1 MDWEF
6 VTETA
11 EQTQRI
17 AADLATMLQAGDLIV
32 LSGELGAG
40 KTTFTQG
47 LGHSLG
53 VRAGIISPTFVL
65 VRIHPNL
72 PDGHNPGGPDL
83 VHVDAYRLAT
93 AGEIDDIDL
102 ENTMDSSVTVVEWGE
117 DRVEHLAASRLEIG
131 LLRAAGGGLADV
143 VQPPEQ
149 DPEQRPAQPAA
160 QDIAC
165 DAVAGDHGGVL
176 DFTDSHL
183 ADNDFADSF
192 DADEDDGEPRT
203 LRLRAVGPRW
213 AGTDFSML
221 GQLAKTTEQTKTTCE
236 S

>member
-1 MDWEF
+1 MVWEF
-6 VTETA
+6 VTDTP

-17 AADLATMLQAGDLIV
+17 AENLAALLRAGDLII

-47 LGHSLG
+47 LGRSLG
-53 VRAGIISPTFVL
+53 VRPGIISPTFVL

-72 PDGHNPGGPDL
+72 PEGHNPGGPDL

-93 AGEIDDIDL
+93 PGEIDDIDL

-117 DRVEHLAASRLEIG
+117 DRVEHLAASRLEIE
-131 LLRAAGGGLADV
+131 LLRAVGSGTPQAV
-143 VQPPEQ
+143 
-149 DPEQRPAQPAA
+149 RPAEAGQ
-160 QDIAC
+160 
-165 DAVAGDHGGVL
+165 VAGERGE
-176 DFTDSHL
+176 
-183 ADNDFADSF
+183 APDFADSF

-213 AGTDFSML
+213 ANTDFSKL
-221 GQLAKTTEQTKTTCE
+221 GPLSQNTELAINPCE

>member
-17 AADLATMLQAGDLIV
+17 AAHLATMLRAGDLIV

-117 DRVEHLAASRLEIG
+117 DRVEHLAASRLEIE
-131 LLRAAGGGLADV
+131 LLRAAGDGLAD
-143 VQPPEQ
+143 
-149 DPEQRPAQPAA
+149 
-160 QDIAC
+160 IAS
-165 DAVAGDHGGVL
+165 DAVAGNHGGAL
-176 DFTDSHL
+176 DFADSHL